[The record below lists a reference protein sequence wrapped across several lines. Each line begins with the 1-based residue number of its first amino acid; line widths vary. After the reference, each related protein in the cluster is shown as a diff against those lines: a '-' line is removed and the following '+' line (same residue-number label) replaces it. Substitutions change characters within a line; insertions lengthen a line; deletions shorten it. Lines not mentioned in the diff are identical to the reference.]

1 MGDTL
6 SSWADVISNYND
18 NNDNDNLDD
27 DDDDDDDEYDD
38 DVNINDDVPS
48 QLQSLLLNK

>member
-18 NNDNDNLDD
+18 NDNNDNDNL

-38 DVNINDDVPS
+38 DVNINDAVPS

>member
-18 NNDNDNLDD
+18 NNDNDNV
-27 DDDDDDDEYDD
+27 DDDEYDD